1 MCVSVGYR
9 DNDDDDD
16 DGDEEFE
23 RGGGENVRKTEME
36 RGKRVA
42 GKDIE
47 PNRTPCFERHKRGT

>member
-1 MCVSVGYR
+1 MMMMMMMMMVMKSL
-9 DNDDDDD
+9 
-16 DGDEEFE
+16 
-23 RGGGENVRKTEME
+23 RGGGGCENVRKTEME